1 MRMCYSLVKY
11 RIRDLN
17 MKPTIEINEEN
28 FEIEVLKLTPQ
39 LPCPLKSR
47 IIKIFV

>member
-1 MRMCYSLVKY
+1 
-11 RIRDLN
+11 

-28 FEIEVLKLTPQ
+28 VEIEVLKLTPQ

>member
-1 MRMCYSLVKY
+1 
-11 RIRDLN
+11 
-17 MKPTIEINEEN
+17 MKPIIEINEEN

-39 LPCPLKSR
+39 PPCLLNSR